1 MARNAEGSRY
11 LLSPRH
17 RLQEG
22 PRTRPHASPAAP
34 RADLRSAAIALAAPP
49 RPQRGPPPPSP
60 PPAAPGPRQRKRAEA
75 GPGGRGLNGMTG
87 SASSGPSPCPQPFC
101 PQAQGKPSSCHTER
115 WPSRRMLVCL
125 DACPSSLEITPVSL
139 SDTSVKFAHLPVLLP
154 HPHVWGR
161 DSPGSPDTQGVCK

>member
-75 GPGGRGLNGMTG
+75 GPGGRGLND
-87 SASSGPSPCPQPFC
+87 GPAAGCLSV
-101 PQAQGKPSSCHTER
+101 
-115 WPSRRMLVCL
+115 WMLVHH
-125 DACPSSLEITPVSL
+125 PWKSLLSL
-139 SDTSVKFAHLPVLLP
+139 SVIPL
-154 HPHVWGR
+154 
-161 DSPGSPDTQGVCK
+161 